1 MENQSSFFKPWHYR
15 EEKIT
20 VTREKIT
27 PLKAGL
33 HQRPK
38 EWLEMATGLDLFH
51 PMSSDT
57 EGFRASRLVIKQSWD
72 LEFHYILD

>member
-38 EWLEMATGLDLFH
+38 EWLEDGN
-51 PMSSDT
+51 
-57 EGFRASRLVIKQSWD
+57 GSRPFSPNVLR
-72 LEFHYILD
+72 H